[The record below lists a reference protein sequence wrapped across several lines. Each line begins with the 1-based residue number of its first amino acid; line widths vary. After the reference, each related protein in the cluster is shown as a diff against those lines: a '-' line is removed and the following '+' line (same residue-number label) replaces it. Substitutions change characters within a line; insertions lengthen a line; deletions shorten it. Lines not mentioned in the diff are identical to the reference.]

1 MSDKKIPLRACTG
14 CREMKEKRELIR
26 VVRDSEGNVSIDF
39 SGKKAGRGAYLC
51 KNEACLTKAIRTK
64 GLERSL
70 NVPIGA
76 ELYEVLRKELLNH
89 DEG

>member
-51 KNEACLTKAIRTK
+51 KNEACLNKAMRTK

-70 NVPIGA
+70 NVAIGA